1 MQATLSIANSP
12 SPPPS
17 PASGEGV
24 KQQCHN
30 HGMNPVLATTVIQ
43 QLTHYDTII
52 DARSEGEFAEDC
64 VPRAVNWPSLN
75 NEERIRIGTQYK
87 QESAFDAKK
96 QGAALVARNIARHIE
111 AHVIDKPKSWRP
123 LVYCWRGGNRSGSLA
138 TVLSKIGFKVD
149 VIDGG
154 YREYRRAV
162 IAELETL
169 PAQFTFKVV
178 CGKTGTGKT
187 RYLQSLHDE
196 QVLDLEALANH
207 RGSVLGLKPGD
218 VQPSQKLFESRVWAA
233 LRALDPE
240 RVVYVESESK
250 KVGAVQVP
258 EALMT
263 KMRESECV
271 VLERT
276 MQERVALL
284 MDEYEFFVQDPQALH
299 ARLETLVAL
308 RGRETVERWK
318 AWTSDAKDRV
328 GFESFVRES
337 LELHYDPTYEA
348 SMKRNFKLYR
358 PMR

>member
-1 MQATLSIANSP
+1 
-12 SPPPS
+12 
-17 PASGEGV
+17 
-24 KQQCHN
+24 
-30 HGMNPVLATTVIQ
+30 
-43 QLTHYDTII
+43 
-52 DARSEGEFAEDC
+52 
-64 VPRAVNWPSLN
+64 
-75 NEERIRIGTQYK
+75 
-87 QESAFDAKK
+87 
-96 QGAALVARNIARHIE
+96 
-111 AHVIDKPKSWRP
+111 
-123 LVYCWRGGNRSGSLA
+123 
-138 TVLSKIGFKVD
+138 
-149 VIDGG
+149 
-154 YREYRRAV
+154 
-162 IAELETL
+162 
-169 PAQFTFKVV
+169 
-178 CGKTGTGKT
+178 
-187 RYLQSLHDE
+187 
-196 QVLDLEALANH
+196 
-207 RGSVLGLKPGD
+207 
-218 VQPSQKLFESRVWAA
+218 VWAA
-233 LRALDPE
+233 LRALDPK

-318 AWTSDAKDRV
+318 AWTSDARDRV